1 MDPLLCLL
9 SPSPLPSLRI
19 RSDSCTPC
27 GAPHCSSADQGWRG
41 GRPFCGRPAASYMRR
56 PRAPTSSASMV
67 DLWCALGPFPPP
79 CIHPSD
85 ATACSADLLY
95 FALIA
100 RRYGRRRGEGGRR
113 PCLHLGRTFCAL
125 RGGHGRPQADRSWF
139 FRLRPVCSPMH
150 ALLPRAHSTHGMP
163 CMHARPL
170 PNCTLALF

>member
-1 MDPLLCLL
+1 MRSPLGALNHAFL
-9 SPSPLPSLRI
+9 SPRV
-19 RSDSCTPC
+19 SCKSAS
-27 GAPHCSSADQGWRG
+27 GADVAAPQIKGGG
-41 GRPFCGRPAASYMRR
+41 GRPFCGRPAASCLRR